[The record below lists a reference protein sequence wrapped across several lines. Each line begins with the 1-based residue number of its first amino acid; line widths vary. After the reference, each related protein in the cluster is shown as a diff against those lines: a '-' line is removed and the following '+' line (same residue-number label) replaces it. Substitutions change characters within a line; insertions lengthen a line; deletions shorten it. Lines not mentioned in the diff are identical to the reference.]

1 MNEIKKY
8 CYLCKSFLWLFF
20 LPILVFSATLSAT
33 EDPFHV
39 AFSQK
44 PKHAVLYIIDGLS
57 YKTWEHVSLP
67 VLETIISQGAFVTK
81 NYLPTS
87 AHPTEGPYA
96 ELHTCSIPN
105 PILMA
110 GTVFITKETEYL
122 PQVFFPEETTAFV
135 ANTEIYDSLNRFYHY
150 SYQKLGPDV
159 EGVSKA
165 MEFMKLAR
173 PAFMRVHLQEVG
185 EESFQIMSLND
196 DVPWRRNIWAE
207 GSPYIQKL
215 KDADRLL
222 MRFLQ
227 SLQDIGILKD
237 TVILITSDHG
247 EADSGYHPPQNM
259 DASIT
264 SIVLWGAGVK
274 KNVRIPYAE
283 HIDVVPT
290 ICALVGKSPPKTCRG
305 RVIVEALERYDGVIP
320 TRKMLIKDM
329 LEQFGSYR
337 KMAAEAN
344 HILENLVASPDSL
357 YFRNLNNIQQDF
369 FDIQKFDRWP
379 EFGTL
384 EELLS
389 HNRTVLSHLSILLSE
404 IRALI

>member
-1 MNEIKKY
+1 MHDSKKY
-8 CYLCKSFLWLFF
+8 GCRFLSFVWLFF
-20 LPILVFSATLSAT
+20 LIDIVLFPVLAFAD
-33 EDPFHV
+33 DPFHV
-39 AFSQK
+39 TFSSR

-57 YKTWEHVSLP
+57 YKAWERVSLP
-67 VLETIISQGAFVTK
+67 VLEAMISQGAFVEK

-87 AHPTEGPYA
+87 AHPTEGAYA

-110 GTVFITKETEYL
+110 GTVFITKETAYL
-122 PQVFFPEETTAFV
+122 PQVFFPKETTVFV

-150 SYQKLGPDV
+150 SYQKLGPDTD
-159 EGVSKA
+159 GVAKA
-165 MEFMKLAR
+165 SEFMKLAR

-185 EESFQIMSLND
+185 EESFQIMSLTEN
-196 DVPWRRNIWAE
+196 VPWRRNIWAE
-207 GSPYIQKL
+207 GSPYIQRL

-222 MRFLQ
+222 MTFLQ
-227 SLQDIGILKD
+227 SLQDLGILKD

-247 EADSGYHPPQNM
+247 EADSGYHPTQNV

-290 ICALVGKSPPKTCRG
+290 ICALMGKSPPKTCQG
-305 RVIVEALERYDGVIP
+305 RVIVEALEKDDEIVP
-320 TRKMLIKDM
+320 PRKMLIKDM
-329 LEQFGSYR
+329 LEQFGIYR
-337 KMAAEAN
+337 KMTAEAN
-344 HILENLVASPDSL
+344 NILENLVESPDSIF
-357 YFRNLNNIQQDF
+357 FRNLNNIQQEFYDVH
-369 FDIQKFDRWP
+369 KFARWP
-379 EFGTL
+379 EFKTL

-389 HNRTVLSHLSILLSE
+389 HNRRILSRLSILLSE
-404 IRALI
+404 IRSLK